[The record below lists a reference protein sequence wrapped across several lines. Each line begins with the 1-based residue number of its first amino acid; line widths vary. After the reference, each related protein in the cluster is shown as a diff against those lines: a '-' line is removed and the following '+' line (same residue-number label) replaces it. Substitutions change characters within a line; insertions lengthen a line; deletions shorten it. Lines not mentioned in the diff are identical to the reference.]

1 MQLVPY
7 YKTTIHSKLTPKEIC
22 QKLTLIVDYKD
33 LDEVYVRDF
42 LSYGIT
48 DTLIFSEYDKVFIGE
63 FNEEYIEIRTSSNV
77 GSQGRFNLNYLFG
90 KISPNQNGG
99 STINVKV
106 HPPEFYSSFLLVV
119 LVLILIGIITLVVIL
134 PKSVPR
140 PLYWLPSIL
149 TTVFYCAMLIRY
161 NMGLYVYKER
171 LFPHIKSNS
180 IQDILNRR
188 KINKERRA
196 ARRR

>member
-1 MQLVPY
+1 MRLIPY
-7 YKTTIHSKLTPKEIC
+7 YKTTIHSNLTPKEVC

-42 LSYGIT
+42 LSYGIK
-48 DTLIFSEYDKVFIGE
+48 DTLIFSEYDKVFMGE
-63 FNEEYIEIRTSSNV
+63 FNEEDIEIRTSSNV

-99 STINVKV
+99 STIKVKV
-106 HPPEFYSSFLLVV
+106 HPPEFYYSFLLVV
-119 LVLILIGIITLVVIL
+119 LALIIIGIVTLLIVL
-134 PKSVPR
+134 PESVPR
-140 PLYWLPSIL
+140 PIYWTPTIL
-149 TTVFYCAMLIRY
+149 TLVFYCAMLIRY

-180 IQDILNRR
+180 IQDILIRR